1 MGGTKYKH
9 FYGNQSEQFTFYKV
23 PKQLFV
29 DEKFHNISAEA
40 KLLYGILLDRMS
52 LSSANGWRDED
63 GKVYIIFTVEEV
75 QTSLGCA
82 EKKAIKLLNE
92 LESKCG
98 LIDKVRQGLGKPNII
113 YVRNFLERGVENY
126 VERQFLNCQNDSS
139 GAVKNTVQEPSKG
152 QCNNT
157 DINNTDISYTDPSFY
172 PENHERKDE
181 ASDYYNQSLI
191 DLKEKLEYD
200 SLAISYRHHLGMLDE
215 IFEILNDTF
224 TSNNKVIRIGGD
236 DKPAEL
242 VKSKLRKLNYSHIQ
256 FVMECMLE
264 NTSKVRNIR
273 QYLLTTLYNATH
285 TMDSY
290 YTSLVNHDMYGDY

>member
-113 YVRNFLERGVENY
+113 YVRNFLESGVENY

-157 DINNTDISYTDPSFY
+157 DINKTDISYTDPSFY
-172 PENHERKDE
+172 PENLERKDE

-200 SLAISYRHHLGMLDE
+200 SLAISYRHHIGMLDE
-215 IFEILNDTF
+215 IFEILNDTL
-224 TSNNKVIRIGGD
+224 TSNNKLIRIGGD

-256 FVMECMLE
+256 FVMGYRCD
-264 NTSKVRNIR
+264 RI
-273 QYLLTTLYNATH
+273 
-285 TMDSY
+285 
-290 YTSLVNHDMYGDY
+290 